1 LENNLLNLI
10 WDLDGTL
17 IDSQEEILY
26 YLELALK
33 ESSLNMADQIKPIRT
48 GPPIDIMLK
57 ESFPA
62 EMFTEEKLN
71 EVITKYRERYNNS
84 GFKMT
89 EPFNGIEEIV
99 SDTTNFIHHI
109 VTNKPYPASRRIV
122 EKMGWADK
130 VTSLKTQSE
139 RIEQRKSKSELF
151 AELITEIAGE
161 RSSLVGIGD
170 MKSDC
175 LAARDNNITA
185 VGVLWG
191 SGTREE
197 LFGCCDYLCEDTEQ
211 LRRFLYDISKH
222 KRSA

>member
-1 LENNLLNLI
+1 LGKNLINLI

-26 YLELALK
+26 HLEFALK
-33 ESSLNMADQIKPIRT
+33 KASLNIADQIKPIRT

-62 EMFTEEKLN
+62 EMLTEEKLN
-71 EVITKYRERYNNS
+71 EVIYDYRERYNNS

-89 EPFNGIEEIV
+89 GPFNGIEEII
-99 SDTTNFIHHI
+99 SDTINFTHYV
-109 VTNKPYPASRRIV
+109 VTNKPYLASRRII

-139 RIEQRKSKSELF
+139 QIEQRKSKSELF
-151 AELITEIAGE
+151 AELMTELGGD
-161 RSSLVGIGD
+161 SSSFIGIGD

-175 LAARDNNITA
+175 LAARDNNIIA

-197 LFGCCDYLCEDTEQ
+197 LSDCCDYLCKDTIQ
-211 LRRFLYDISKH
+211 LHDFLYD
-222 KRSA
+222 RGNV

>member
-1 LENNLLNLI
+1 LEKNLLNLI

-26 YLELALK
+26 HLELALK
-33 ESSLNMADQIKPIRT
+33 KSSLNMADQIKPIRT
-48 GPPIDIMLK
+48 GPSIDIMLK

-62 EMFTEEKLN
+62 EILTEEKLN
-71 EVITKYRERYNNS
+71 EVIFHYRERYYNC
-84 GFKMT
+84 GFTMT
-89 EPFNGIEEIV
+89 DPFNGIEEII
-99 SDTTNFIHHI
+99 SDTINFVHHI
-109 VTNKPYPASRRIV
+109 VTNKPYPASRRII
-122 EKMGWADK
+122 EKMGWASK

-139 RIEQRKSKSELF
+139 HPEQRKSKSELF
-151 AELITEIAGE
+151 AELITELGGGK
-161 RSSLVGIGD
+161 SSFVGIGD

-197 LFGCCDYLCEDTEQ
+197 LFGCCDYLCEDTKQ
-211 LRRFLYDISKH
+211 LHDFLYE
-222 KRSA
+222 RRNV

>member
-1 LENNLLNLI
+1 MGKNLLNLI

-17 IDSQEEILY
+17 IDSQKEILY
-26 YLELALK
+26 YLEFALK
-33 ESSLNMADQIKPIRT
+33 ESSLNIADQIKPIRT

-62 EMFTEEKLN
+62 EMLTEEKLN
-71 EVITKYRERYNNS
+71 EVIHNYRERYNNS
-84 GFKMT
+84 GFTMT
-89 EPFNGIEEIV
+89 DPFNGIEEII
-99 SDTTNFIHHI
+99 SDVANFVHHI
-109 VTNKPYPASRRIV
+109 VTNKPNPASRRIIK
-122 EKMGWADK
+122 KMGWENK

-139 RIEQRKSKSELF
+139 HPEQRKSKSELF
-151 AELITEIAGE
+151 AELITELGGSG
-161 RSSLVGIGD
+161 SSFVGIGD

-197 LFGCCDYLCEDTEQ
+197 LSDCCDYLCEDTQ
-211 LRRFLYDISKH
+211 KLYDFLYE
-222 KRSA
+222 RVNT